1 MIARARRSRSGRSG
15 SAIEVWCR
23 TCSCFIE
30 LLHLFILREEPENG
44 ETELSS
50 RIPLQL
56 LHLRGDY
63 QVYRFMGCDCHI
75 EEFHKVLKSG
85 CRVEACRLQ
94 TAHRLIRYVT
104 LCSVIAW
111 RLYWLT
117 HINRTA
123 PTAPA
128 TTILTLEEVTALQ
141 LSTSGALSPPASLL
155 TVRAA
160 VRLIAKLGGFL
171 GRRRDG
177 EPGITVLWRGWQR
190 LSDLTLMWSLASEGK
205 LMGNSQGFAGGI

>member
-1 MIARARRSRSGRSG
+1 MTNGQALHGSPPDPLAREKNRSNEPLNLSLQVSFQLVHPSLDHQRNR
-15 SAIEVWCR
+15 
-23 TCSCFIE
+23 FI
-30 LLHLFILREEPENG
+30 
-44 ETELSS
+44 
-50 RIPLQL
+50 
-56 LHLRGDY
+56 
-63 QVYRFMGCDCHI
+63 GCDCHI

-94 TAHRLIRYVT
+94 TAQRLIRYVT

-117 HINRTA
+117 HINRTT

-128 TTILTLEEVTALQ
+128 TTILTPEEVTALQ
-141 LSTSGALSPPASLL
+141 ITTTRTLSPSDSPL

-160 VRLIAKLGGFL
+160 IRLIAKLGGFL

-205 LMGNSQGFAGGI
+205 LVGNS

>member
-1 MIARARRSRSGRSG
+1 MKMTSPRSAEVAPPPEET
-15 SAIEVWCR
+15 AIEW
-23 TCSCFIE
+23 
-30 LLHLFILREEPENG
+30 LLLTNIPV
-44 ETELSS
+44 LSLADARQRVRWYQS
-50 RIPLQL
+50 RW
-56 LHLRGDY
+56 
-63 QVYRFMGCDCHI
+63 QV

-94 TAHRLIRYVT
+94 TAQRLIRYVT

-117 HINRTA
+117 HINRTT

-128 TTILTLEEVTALQ
+128 TTILTPEEVTALQ
-141 LSTSGALSPPASLL
+141 ITTTGTLSPSDSPL

-160 VRLIAKLGGFL
+160 IRLIAKLGGFL

-205 LMGNSQGFAGGI
+205 LVGNS